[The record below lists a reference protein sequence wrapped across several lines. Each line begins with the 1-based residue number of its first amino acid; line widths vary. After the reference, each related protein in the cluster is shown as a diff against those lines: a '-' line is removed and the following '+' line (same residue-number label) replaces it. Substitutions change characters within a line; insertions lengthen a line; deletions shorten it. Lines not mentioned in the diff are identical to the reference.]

1 MSTGGGRLA
10 ARPFQGYTSVNRYSI
25 TNRNVQHTRLA
36 LTITGMSNTRLTS
49 LSIARAAQLIQS
61 RELSPIELTEAHLAA
76 IAEKDGELK
85 SYITVT
91 ADLAR
96 QQAQRAEREISAG
109 HYRGALHGIPL
120 AHKDCFESAG
130 IRTTNGSILLD
141 TYVPT
146 QNAIPLQKLD
156 EAGAILLGKHNMH
169 EWAMSVTTNNAF
181 YGRCLNPHDKSRI
194 PGGSSGGSGAAVA
207 AGLSMGSLG
216 TDAGGSVR
224 LPAAL
229 CGIVGFKPTF
239 GRISR
244 RGVIQLSYSMDH
256 VGTMAR
262 TVHDAALLYYAVAGH
277 DLEDPYTIVER
288 VLNEFESHIN
298 DENYG
303 LAKWRVAV
311 AINGFNRD
319 GKQPDAEVVAAV
331 MAAVRK
337 MENAG
342 AIITEVDLPRMDE
355 AARANF
361 LMIVTEAA
369 DLHAERV
376 FNNPQE
382 FSPEIYASFERG
394 RGTLGTD
401 YAHARKT
408 QVEVTR
414 AMEQFFEQ
422 YDLLIT
428 PTQPIPAPIHNEPQ
442 EAQRARMSL
451 VAYTAPFNLTGN
463 PALSLPCGITNG
475 GLPIGIQLVGNHN
488 DDVGVLLAGHLLE
501 KLLAS
506 GA

>member
-1 MSTGGGRLA
+1 MSLNLQT
-10 ARPFQGYTSVNRYSI
+10 
-25 TNRNVQHTRLA
+25 
-36 LTITGMSNTRLTS
+36 LTI
-49 LSIARAAQLIQS
+49 AQAADLIKS
-61 RELSPIELTEAHLAA
+61 RQLSPVELVEAHLAR
-76 IAEKDGELK
+76 IEAEDGVLK

-91 ADLAR
+91 AELAR
-96 QQAQRAEREISAG
+96 IQAKRAETHIMAG
-109 HYRGALHGIPL
+109 NYKGPLHGIPL
-120 AHKDCFESAG
+120 AHKDCVESAG

-141 TYVPT
+141 DYIPT
-146 QNAIPLQKLD
+146 HNAVALQKLE
-156 EAGAILLGKHNMH
+156 EAGAILLGKLNMH

-207 AGLSMGSLG
+207 AGLCMGSLG

-229 CGIVGFKPTF
+229 CGIVGFKPSF

-244 RGVIQLSYSMDH
+244 RGVVQLSYSMDH

-262 TVHDAALLYYAVAGH
+262 TVYDASLLYYAIAGQ
-277 DLEDPYTIVER
+277 DLQDPFTISER
-288 VLNEFESHIN
+288 VSNEFEGYIN
-298 DENYG
+298 DEDYG
-303 LAKWRVAV
+303 LSKWHIAL
-311 AINGFNRD
+311 ALNGFNRD
-319 GKQPDAEVVAAV
+319 GKQPDAEVVAGV
-331 MAAVRK
+331 METVQK

-342 AIITEVDLPRMDE
+342 AIITEVELPRMDE

-369 DLHAERV
+369 DLHAERLLQH
-376 FNNPQE
+376 PE
-382 FSPEIYASFERG
+382 GFSPEIYASFERG

-414 AMEQFFEQ
+414 EMEQFFEQ

-428 PTQPIPAPIHNEPQ
+428 PTHPIPAPIHNEPP

-463 PALSLPCGITNG
+463 PALSIPCGKTKE
-475 GLPIGIQLVGNHN
+475 GLPIGIQLVGNRG
-488 DDVGVLLAGHLLE
+488 DDSRVILAGHYLERLLGSE
-501 KLLAS
+501 E
-506 GA
+506 